1 MATRRGPIER
11 SLKMNAEPSFN
22 RDFPREG
29 CVDRAAAPRQED
41 RRRASR
47 DDRPEG
53 GRRVKGLRHGNQ
65 KGPIERNLKMN
76 TEPSFNRDFPRE
88 IL

>member
-1 MATRRGPIER
+1 
-11 SLKMNAEPSFN
+11 MNAEPSFN

-41 RRRASR
+41 RRRSSR
-47 DDRPEG
+47 DDRPEE

-65 KGPIERNLKMN
+65 KGPIERNLKVKL
-76 TEPSFNRDFPRE
+76 EYLQGRLFPIISF
-88 IL
+88 